1 MYSSGVTDLTG
12 KVLAGRYRL
21 TAPIGTGASGRV
33 YMADD
38 VRLKRRVAVKVL
50 HAALAEDQGFLRR
63 FRAEAQVAASLNHPN
78 IMTVHDWGED
88 GVPFMVLELL
98 LGGSLRALLDQQEK
112 LSVSQSATI
121 GRGVSRAL
129 RYAHA
134 RGLVHRDIKPANLLF
149 DEDGEVRVA
158 DFGLARALAEAS
170 WTEPTGTVL
179 GTVRYAAPE
188 QAMGVPLDARADLY
202 SLALVMAEMVTGRVP
217 HAAETLL
224 GTLAIRSDKGIHA
237 VPAMGILG
245 PVLERAGHPRPQ
257 DRYPAAA
264 AMERELNAVLTE
276 MEAPETLPLVG
287 IRELVDPD
295 PTHIPGKSGE
305 LKRYKA
311 FEVDLDVVAA
321 GGSAGGV
328 AMRGADARI
337 VAADVSDLPRDAR
350 LGGASDTASPG
361 VDVAG
366 DLDGSTPGGVDQEG
380 AADGHVGASDAAAA
394 EVGGLGAEHVQTSTG
409 KGAMERAKADTA
421 PETERDSAAANPHG
435 GTSVASAMASLST
448 RTKRIVGRRHKDA
461 GGTSE
466 DSDLDSAASLATERQ
481 PEPQPQPDTSLDGRK
496 RVMLGTAA
504 AVVAFLATAGIIAI
518 TLMLLKPNNV
528 EVPSL
533 EGLNAEQAAAK
544 AEEEGLEVNRVEQPS
559 LDAPPGTVIGQTPA
573 PGAFTNS
580 GSEIKVVVSSGPPM
594 APVPA
599 IVGLASGPASE
610 ALSEAKLE
618 VVVAD
623 RVYSASVPKGS
634 VVSVDPPV
642 GTEVAEGEAVQLV
655 VSDGPEPVDIPAV
668 AGKSES
674 EAVIAMDN
682 IGVETTITRE
692 FSDTVASGVVVR
704 VSADGET
711 VVPGDT
717 VTLVVSKGPDLVTVP
732 LFEGQ
737 TQTEAEGAAEGVV
750 DLEVNTSRGRNFVW
764 RQDPAAGTQVKRGT
778 LVTIFL

>member
-112 LSVSQSATI
+112 LSVPQAATI

-245 PVLERAGHPRPQ
+245 PILERAGHPRPQ

-264 AMERELNAVLTE
+264 AMERELNAVLAE
-276 MEAPETLPLVG
+276 METPDALPLVG

-305 LKRYKA
+305 LKRYRA
-311 FEVDLDVVAA
+311 FEVDLSDVAA
-321 GGSAGGV
+321 GGSAGGI
-328 AMRGADARI
+328 AMRGADARA
-337 VAADVSDLPRDAR
+337 VAADVTDLPRDANA
-350 LGGASDTASPG
+350 LGASARHELGTGDPTTVNAADTKQSGSGARADRSESLSDGPESTDSSVATGRSGASAEG
-361 VDVAG
+361 LSTVKAKDASARQG
-366 DLDGSTPGGVDQEG
+366 LGSTTPSDAPGGVSIAG
-380 AADGHVGASDAAAA
+380 AVAA
-394 EVGGLGAEHVQTSTG
+394 L
-409 KGAMERAKADTA
+409 
-421 PETERDSAAANPHG
+421 SA
-435 GTSVASAMASLST
+435 
-448 RTKRIVGRRHKDA
+448 RTKRVFSRTAQDPEA
-461 GGTSE
+461 T
-466 DSDLDSAASLATERQ
+466 DSADVA
-481 PEPQPQPDTSLDGRK
+481 PEPQPAEDLIAPRK
-496 RVMLGTAA
+496 RVLLGTVAA
-504 AVVAFLATAGIIAI
+504 LVAFLATVGIIAI
-518 TLMLLKPNNV
+518 TLTLLKPNNV

-533 EGLNAEQAAAK
+533 EGMNAEQAAAK
-544 AEEEGLEVNRVEQPS
+544 AEEEGLEVNRVEQAS
-559 LDAPPGTVIGQTPA
+559 LDAPPGTVISQTPA
-573 PGAFTNS
+573 AGALTNS
-580 GSEIKVVVSSGPPM
+580 GSEIRVVVSSGPPM

-599 IVGLASGPASE
+599 ISGLAVGPATE
-610 ALSEAKLE
+610 ALQNAKLE
-618 VVVAD
+618 IVVAD
-623 RVYSASVPKGS
+623 RVFSSTVPKGS
-634 VVSVDPPV
+634 IVSVKPEV
-642 GTEVAEGEAVQLV
+642 GTEIAEGEAVEVV
-655 VSDGPEPVDIPAV
+655 VSDGPEPVNIPAV
-668 AGKSES
+668 TGKSES
-674 EAVIAMDN
+674 EAVIAIDN
-682 IGVETTITRE
+682 VGAETAITRE
-692 FSDTVASGVVVR
+692 FSDSVPSGVVIR

-717 VTLVVSKGPDLVTVP
+717 VTLVVSKGPDLVAVP
-732 LFEGQ
+732 SLEGL
-737 TQTEAEGAAEGVV
+737 TQSEAEAAADGVV

-764 RQDPAAGTQVKRGT
+764 RQDPAAGTEVKRGT

>member
-112 LSVSQSATI
+112 LSVPQAAAI

-245 PVLERAGHPRPQ
+245 PILERAGHPRPQ

-264 AMERELNAVLTE
+264 AMERELNAVLAE
-276 MEAPETLPLVG
+276 METPDALPLVG

-305 LKRYKA
+305 LKRYRA
-311 FEVDLDVVAA
+311 FEVDLSDIAA
-321 GGSAGGV
+321 GGSAGGI
-328 AMRGADARI
+328 AMRGADARA
-337 VAADVSDLPRDAR
+337 VAADVTDLPRDANA
-350 LGGASDTASPG
+350 LGASARHEAGASDPTALNATDGEQTEPG
-361 VDVAG
+361 VPA
-366 DLDGSTPGGVDQEG
+366 DGSESIGGGLEGKGSSAAVNRSG
-380 AADGHVGASDAAAA
+380 AA
-394 EVGGLGAEHVQTSTG
+394 VGGLRTATSKGSGSRQDLGSTTPTEATEGVSIAGAV
-409 KGAMERAKADTA
+409 AAL
-421 PETERDSAAANPHG
+421 SA
-435 GTSVASAMASLST
+435 
-448 RTKRIVGRRHKDA
+448 RTKRVFSRTRQDPEA
-461 GGTSE
+461 TNAA
-466 DSDLDSAASLATERQ
+466 DLAAERS
-481 PEPQPQPDTSLDGRK
+481 PEPQAAADEIAPRK
-496 RVMLGTAA
+496 RVLLGTVAA
-504 AVVAFLATAGIIAI
+504 LVAFLATVGIIAI
-518 TLMLLKPNNV
+518 TLTLLKPNNV

-544 AEEEGLEVNRVEQPS
+544 AEEEGLEVNRVEQAS
-559 LDAPPGTVIGQTPA
+559 LDAPPGTVISQTPA
-573 PGAFTNS
+573 AGALTNS
-580 GSEIKVVVSSGPPM
+580 GSEIRVVVSSGPPM

-599 IVGLASGPASE
+599 ISGLAVGPATE
-610 ALSEAKLE
+610 ALQNAKLE
-618 VVVAD
+618 IVVAD
-623 RVYSASVPKGS
+623 RVFSSTVPKGS
-634 VVSVDPPV
+634 IVSVKPEV
-642 GTEVAEGEAVQLV
+642 GTEIAEGEAVEVV
-655 VSDGPEPVDIPAV
+655 VSDGPEPVNIPAV
-668 AGKSES
+668 TGKSES
-674 EAVIAMDN
+674 EAVIAIDN
-682 IGVETTITRE
+682 VGAETAITRE
-692 FSDTVASGVVVR
+692 FSDSVPSGVVIR

-717 VTLVVSKGPDLVTVP
+717 VTLVVSKGPDLVAVP
-732 LFEGQ
+732 SLEGL
-737 TQTEAEGAAEGVV
+737 TQSEAEAAADGVV

-764 RQDPAAGTQVKRGT
+764 RQDPAAGTEVKRGT